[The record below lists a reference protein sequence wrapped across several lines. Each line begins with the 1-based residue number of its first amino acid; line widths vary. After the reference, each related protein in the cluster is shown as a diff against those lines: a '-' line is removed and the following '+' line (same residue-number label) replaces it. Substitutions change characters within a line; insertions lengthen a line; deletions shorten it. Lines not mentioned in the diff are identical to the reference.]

1 MNNYEVG
8 QAVETLFTSLKA
20 NPPAKLSDLP
30 AAIEAELEA
39 RHVPYGDRRLVA
51 MRLSTLALALA
62 PAANDPVMSKL
73 LKKIASY
80 ALDVHDRW
88 AGGSFFTSGPRR
100 ETKALL
106 AQLELEARATAS
118 AAYVVDRAVGALVG
132 GMERSCVTLGA
143 SLVNATRELGA
154 GMTGAA
160 AQLPAPIVNVNSNA
174 DIHLKTPEMPKP
186 EAPKGKSPKRIGPE
200 TPEAPEGEP
209 TA

>member
-62 PAANDPVMSKL
+62 PAASDKVTQNL
-73 LKKIASY
+73 LKKVSTY
-80 ALDVHDRW
+80 ALEVHDRW
-88 AGGSFFTSGPRR
+88 AGGATIFTGKGR
-100 ETKALL
+100 EETNTILTKMEDL
-106 AQLELEARATAS
+106 ARSTA
-118 AAYVVDRAVGALVG
+118 AAHYVVDRAVEKLVG
-132 GMERSCVTLGA
+132 GMERSVVSMGA
-143 SLVNATRELGA
+143 SLVNATKELGA
-154 GMTGAA
+154 GLTNAA
-160 AQLPAPIVNVNSNA
+160 AQLPAPVVNANS
-174 DIHLKTPEMPKP
+174 DVHFKMP
-186 EAPKGKSPKRIGPE
+186 EAPKPETSKGKQPKRIGPE
-200 TPEAPEGEP
+200 APEVEGEP